1 MDDMVKIYEPAG
13 IGYAPAV
20 TMKPPKVTY
29 DEALAGI
36 RKHAQRHPASEFHA
50 KSKWKRFCDY
60 LFDGTA
66 WKNVFVENAKREHDL
81 EQKYPWFEILYRWT
95 IALLIFLLCV
105 SFVVWGINIHTRRTA
120 QAYADSVAAQKDA
133 EHQAFIAQ
141 QEADKLAAEQSLENL
156 MKANAQVKAKLGYGS
171 RNFIEKYNYS
181 DADFMTLYQCID
193 NRLKNS
199 MYAGMTI
206 DEIAFQEGQFIAS
219 FDTNPVQDYYFNL
232 AMKSERLKQNQVSDP
247 VGTDY
252 VYTIYTPHGIFLAND
267 PKAPAYTWWR
277 YSE

>member
-1 MDDMVKIYEPAG
+1 MDE
-13 IGYAPAV
+13 
-20 TMKPPKVTY
+20 TMKVYMPKKQLPIISYEESTQNICKYNQTNPVPSVT
-29 DEALAGI
+29 
-36 RKHAQRHPASEFHA
+36 K

-60 LFDGTA
+60 LFDGNT
-66 WKNVFVENAKREHDL
+66 WKKVFEENGKREHDL

-105 SFVVWGINIHTRRTA
+105 SFVIWGINIHTRRTA

-133 EHQAFIAQ
+133 EYQAFIAQ
-141 QEADKLAAEQSLENL
+141 QEADKLAAEKSIENL

-181 DADFMTLYQCID
+181 DFDFMTLYRCVD

-199 MYAGMTI
+199 MYTGMTI

-219 FDTNPVQDYYFNL
+219 YDTNPVQDYYFNL

>member
-1 MDDMVKIYEPAG
+1 MDETVKVYMPRKQLPIMSHEEAS
-13 IGYAPAV
+13 AV
-20 TMKPPKVTY
+20 IAKRT
-29 DEALAGI
+29 
-36 RKHAQRHPASEFHA
+36 KHVADY
-50 KSKWKRFCDY
+50 KSKWKRFCNY
-60 LFDGTA
+60 FFD
-66 WKNVFVENAKREHDL
+66 WKVWKATIERQAKETREL
-81 EQKYPWFEILYRWT
+81 GKKYPWFPIMYNWLIVFCI
-95 IALLIFLLCV
+95 IALFV
-105 SFVVWGINIHTRRTA
+105 SFGIWGINIHTERTA
-120 QAYADSVAAQKDA
+120 IAYADSVAAQKDA
-133 EHQAFIAQ
+133 EHQAFLAQ
-141 QEADKLAAEQSLENL
+141 QEADRKAEEQSIENL
-156 MKANAQVKAKLGYGS
+156 MKANAKVKAKLAYGS

-199 MYAGMTI
+199 MYTGMTI